1 MTEIDGVML
10 CEIFWANFNIGMK
23 YVVSKKKTNK
33 KSNTRKRKWIRMGM
47 VEIGYRLTGNI

>member
-10 CEIFWANFNIGMK
+10 CEIFWANFNTGMK
-23 YVVSKKKTNK
+23 YVVSKKTNK
-33 KSNTRKRKWIRMGM
+33 KSNTGKRKWIRMEI